1 MQFKDLLKKKD
12 SDLQKMLDDERAKLY
27 ALRLKAS
34 VNKLSKMS
42 EFKTVKKSIAQIK
55 TAMNQLKAEK

>member
-1 MQFKDLLKKKD
+1 MQFKDLLKKKE

-34 VNKLSKMS
+34 VNQLSKMS

-55 TAMNQLKAEK
+55 TAMNQLRAEK

>member
-1 MQFKDLLKKKD
+1 
-12 SDLQKMLDDERAKLY
+12 MLDDERAKLY

-34 VNKLSKMS
+34 VNQLSKMS
-42 EFKTVKKSIAQIK
+42 EFKAVKKSIAQIK